1 MKKYFDFWT
10 RSIVT
15 LLAVFIVTGC
25 AQPTLENAK
34 VLICEIHEV
43 KPEACGALG
52 CLFNPGFRMTVTF
65 LDSSRSEIALGDVFG
80 SQTMLQKTQIKL
92 SSDAT
97 RDPNVVQFENIK
109 TKPPK
114 YEELILLNTVSGQL
128 YYHSVLD
135 SVVQNTYYAHCS
147 PK

>member
-1 MKKYFDFWT
+1 MLNKT
-10 RSIVT
+10 PAR
-15 LLAVFIVTGC
+15 LLVLCAGLAVTGC

-43 KPEACGALG
+43 KPDVCGAAG

-65 LDSSRSEIALGDVFG
+65 LDASRSELALGDVFG
-80 SQTMLQKTQIKL
+80 SQTMLQKTEIT
-92 SSDAT
+92 SYSGT
-97 RDPNVVQFENIK
+97 NRDPNVVQFENTK

-135 SVVQNTYYAHCS
+135 SVVHNTYYAHCI